1 MALREHTMH
10 FTMPALL
17 APCLCALAALRKSP
31 LAPLQ
36 WVRSPPPSLVAVPS
50 TELRIRTAELKE
62 QLIQSCAAFKA
73 AQKAE
78 WDAQDA
84 KGVGPQQATG
94 ERLKSPLK
102 AEGFGNVEVSAESE
116 RLAAA
121 KAETIRLIEALAT
134 RNPTSAP
141 FDGWQTTK
149 GCALEGTW
157 RLLFT
162 TGADATF
169 RPSNTSGT
177 PKTFQRI
184 DTRKGLFV
192 NCVDFAKPQG
202 KLEGFRVVVAGKPL
216 SQTEVSLSF
225 KRVKL
230 LRRSRVRL
238 LRTLVIPLPPGWLL
252 RGIARWASRGK
263 AQLSKRGAGFEML
276 YLDDELRMHK
286 TFDGQYFVQQRDATE
301 TFYKSTNFVVRK
313 EEKED
318 LSGRQAAA
326 RAATAAAYGKKKLG
340 ALGAPEGFVW
350 GPTV

>member
-1 MALREHTMH
+1 MQ

-162 TGADATF
+162 TGADATIL
-169 RPSNTSGT
+169 REAQTS
-177 PKTFQRI
+177 K
-184 DTRKGLFV
+184 
-192 NCVDFAKPQG
+192 A
-202 KLEGFRVVVAGKPL
+202 
-216 SQTEVSLSF
+216 
-225 KRVKL
+225 
-230 LRRSRVRL
+230 
-238 LRTLVIPLPPGWLL
+238 
-252 RGIARWASRGK
+252 IAR
-263 AQLSKRGAGFEML
+263 GAIDRAERWR
-276 YLDDELRMHK
+276 ER
-286 TFDGQYFVQQRDATE
+286 TQRAV
-301 TFYKSTNFVVRK
+301 S
-313 EEKED
+313 
-318 LSGRQAAA
+318 A
-326 RAATAAAYGKKKLG
+326 
-340 ALGAPEGFVW
+340 
-350 GPTV
+350 